1 MVEEAAGTSLYKT
14 KRDATKNLIEKKEGK
29 VRETSALLDEEVLPK
44 LDKLRKERSAYQEY
58 QKTCRDIEF
67 LTHIHISARYLKLCD
82 ALQNVAATE
91 QKIENRIAVCRDTHT
106 RNLEDIERADIKVKE
121 IQQRIDAEMGG
132 SLKTLEA
139 QLAAKRAAEAT
150 ASGSLKA
157 AQGTIQQDEKKIQMV
172 AKNISEDEQALL
184 KKQEAMSKVQGE
196 FQSLKDADAN
206 DEKAY
211 ENAKRKFEA
220 VSQGLSTD
228 EDGQA
233 CTLQEQLISKSSNI
247 TYWFINFNINIFL
260 QLPSNS

>member
-132 SLKTLEA
+132 TLKTLEA

-247 TYWFINFNINIFL
+247 TYWFININILL

>member
-1 MVEEAAGTSLYKT
+1 MVEEAAGTSLYKS
-14 KRDATKNLIEKKEGK
+14 KRDASKNLIEKKEGK
-29 VRETSALLDEEVLPK
+29 LRETSALLDEEVLPK

-82 ALQNVAATE
+82 ALQNVAAAE
-91 QKIENRIAVCRDTHT
+91 QKIENRIAICRETHG
-106 RNLEDIERADIKVKE
+106 RNLEDIERADINVKE

-132 SLKTLEA
+132 NLKTLES

-184 KKQEAMSKVQGE
+184 KKQEAMSKVKGE
-196 FQSLKDADAN
+196 FQSLKDADVN

-233 CTLQEQLISKSSNI
+233 STLQEQLIGR
-247 TYWFINFNINIFL
+247 
-260 QLPSNS
+260 